1 MEQDI
6 GKALA
11 YQIKRE
17 IAERYFGYRKII
29 EDDKLAL
36 EGMISDL
43 RFLHEQKVGRDMAR
57 IYVLL
62 RNPDLI
68 DEFLRLTGWEDRPFF
83 DPYTVESATIT
94 GQLLQDMELHG
105 WLAHNKFLNLLL
117 DSYERLCADTSEY
130 REKLHAVLD
139 EAQVID
145 EEIHQFKQKFV
156 LEEIMSFLNTL
167 DRRDELA
174 SVLGEDMPA
183 GRQADLSSRL
193 ELIPVGDIEKLLPR
207 VPDLPASDKIRSG
220 LKGLADRVDKS
231 HKEEVL
237 KTVGIKRI

>member
-6 GKALA
+6 GKALT

-36 EGMISDL
+36 EGMIFDL
-43 RFLHEQKVGRDMAR
+43 RFLYEQKVGRDMVR

-68 DEFLRLTGWEDRPFF
+68 DDFLRITGWEDRPFF
-83 DPYTVESATIT
+83 EPYTVESSAIRER
-94 GQLLQDMELHG
+94 LLQDLELHG

-117 DSYERLCADTSEY
+117 DSYERLCTHTSEY

-174 SVLGEDMPA
+174 NALGEYMPA
-183 GRQADLSSRL
+183 GRQGDLSARL
-193 ELIPVGDIEKLLPR
+193 ELIPVGDIEKLLPG
-207 VPDLPASDKIRSG
+207 VPDLPSSDKIKRG
-220 LKGLADRVDKS
+220 LKGLADRVSKS

-237 KTVGIKRI
+237 KAVGIKQN

>member
-6 GKALA
+6 GKALT

-36 EGMISDL
+36 EGMIFDL
-43 RFLHEQKVGRDMAR
+43 RFLYEQKVGRDMSR

-62 RNPDLI
+62 RDKDLI
-68 DEFLRLTGWEDRPFF
+68 DEFLRLTGWKDRPFF
-83 DPYTVESATIT
+83 DPYTVESATIM
-94 GQLLQDMELHG
+94 QRLLQDMELHG

-117 DSYERLCADTSEY
+117 DGYKRLCADTSEY
-130 REKLHAVLD
+130 REKLHEVLD

-145 EEIHQFKQKFV
+145 EEISQFKQKFV

-174 SVLGEDMPA
+174 SVLGEDMPP
-183 GRQADLSSRL
+183 GRQEDLSSRL
-193 ELIPVGDIEKLLPR
+193 ELIPVGDLGKLLPK
-207 VPDLPASDKIRSG
+207 VPDLPAPDKIKRG

-237 KTVGIKRI
+237 KAVGIKRI